1 MTKRSGNEYPQELLL
16 SLYRSMKTIREFEEK
31 VYFLFLQGIMPGTI
45 HQYQGQEAVA
55 VGVCAH
61 LRKEDY
67 ILSTHRPHGHA
78 LAKGIPPKSAMAELF
93 AKAEGCSSGKGGSM
107 HMGDPYYG
115 MLTAI
120 AIVGGGFTIT
130 AGLALAYKYQKKD
143 NVAVYFFGDG
153 AANEGAFHEALN
165 FASVHDL
172 PCIFVCENNLYAA
185 STPFKLAFKIK
196 NIADRAKAYGMR
208 GDIVDGQD
216 VLAVYEHAGEAIE
229 RAREGKGPTLLE
241 AKTYRFIGHSR
252 SDPSHYRPKEELEE
266 YKKNKDPL
274 EILKKRMLTLD
285 INKEEIEKIDSDVK
299 SEIEESVRYA
309 QSLPEIDTQLAL
321 KDVFI
326 K

>member
-1 MTKRSGNEYPQELLL
+1 MTSKSDKQHPKELLFD
-16 SLYRSMKTIREFEEK
+16 LYRSMKTIREFEEK

-107 HMGDPYYG
+107 HMGDPDHG
-115 MLTAI
+115 MLSAI

-130 AGLALAYKYQKKD
+130 AGLGLAYKYQKKD

-153 AANEGAFHEALN
+153 AANEGGFHEALN
-165 FASVHDL
+165 FAALHDL
-172 PCIFVCENNLYAA
+172 PCVFVCENNLYAA
-185 STPFKLAFKIK
+185 STPFNHAFKIK
-196 NIADRAKAYGMR
+196 NIADRAAAYGMR

-216 VLAVYEHAGEAIE
+216 VLAVYEHAGEAIKM
-229 RAREGKGPTLLE
+229 ARKGKGPTLLE

-252 SDPSHYRPKEELEE
+252 SDPANYRSKAELEK

-274 EILKKRMLTLD
+274 EILKIRMLEQVID
-285 INKEEIEKIDSDVK
+285 AKEIEKINAEVK
-299 SEIEESVRYA
+299 TEIVEAVRYA
-309 QSLPEIDTQLAL
+309 QSLPEIDTGLAL
-321 KDVFI
+321 KHVFI
-326 K
+326 E

>member
-1 MTKRSGNEYPQELLL
+1 MTKRSGNEYPQELLIG
-16 SLYRSMKTIREFEEK
+16 LYRSMKTIREFEEK

-107 HMGDPYYG
+107 HMGDPDYG

-120 AIVGGGFTIT
+120 AIVGGGFTIA

-165 FASVHDL
+165 FASVHEL
-172 PCIFVCENNLYAA
+172 PCVFVCENNLYAA

-196 NIADRAKAYGMR
+196 NIAERAKAYGMR

-216 VLAVYEHAGEAIE
+216 VLAVYEHAGEAIA
-229 RAREGKGPTLLE
+229 RARQGKGPTLLE

-252 SDPSHYRPKEELEE
+252 SDPSHYRPKKELEE
-266 YKKNKDPL
+266 YKKNRDPL
-274 EILKKRMLTLD
+274 ELLKKRMFEHG
-285 INKEEIEKIDSDVK
+285 INAEEIEKIDIEIK
-299 SEIEESVRYA
+299 AEIEEAVKYA
-309 QSLPEIDTQLAL
+309 QNLPEVDTNLAL
-321 KDVFI
+321 KHVFVE
-326 K
+326 

>member
-1 MTKRSGNEYPQELLL
+1 MTPKLERQYPKDLLL
-16 SLYRSMKTIREFEEK
+16 SLYRSMKVIREFEEK

-78 LAKGIPPKSAMAELF
+78 LAKGIPPRSAMAELF

-107 HMGDPYYG
+107 HMGDPDYG

-143 NVAVYFFGDG
+143 NVATYFFGDG

-172 PCIFVCENNLYAA
+172 PCVFICENNLYAA
-185 STPFKLAFKIK
+185 STPFKLTFKIK
-196 NIADRAKAYGMR
+196 NIADRAASYGMR

-216 VLAVYEHAGEAIE
+216 VIAVYEHAGEAIKLA
-229 RAREGKGPTLLE
+229 RAGKGPTLLE

-274 EILKKRMLTLD
+274 EILIKRMLTLG
-285 INKEEIEKIDSDVK
+285 INKEEIAKIDSEVK
-299 SEIEESVRYA
+299 SEIEESVNYA
-309 QSLPEIDTQLAL
+309 QSLPEIDTNLAL
-321 KDVFI
+321 KDVFVE
-326 K
+326 

>member
-1 MTKRSGNEYPQELLL
+1 MTKRSGNEYPQELLIG
-16 SLYRSMKTIREFEEK
+16 LYCSMKTIREFEEK

-107 HMGDPYYG
+107 HMGDPDYG

-120 AIVGGGFTIT
+120 AIVGGGFTIA

-165 FASVHDL
+165 FASVHEL
-172 PCIFVCENNLYAA
+172 PCVFVCENNLYAA

-196 NIADRAKAYGMR
+196 NIAERAKAYGMR

-216 VLAVYEHAGEAIE
+216 VLAVYEHAGEAIA
-229 RAREGKGPTLLE
+229 RARQGKGPTLLE

-252 SDPSHYRPKEELEE
+252 SDPSHYRPKKELEE
-266 YKKNKDPL
+266 YKKNRDPL
-274 EILKKRMLTLD
+274 ELLKKRMFEHG
-285 INKEEIEKIDSDVK
+285 INAEEIEKIDIEIK
-299 SEIEESVRYA
+299 AEIEEAVKYA
-309 QSLPEIDTQLAL
+309 QNLPEVDTNLAL
-321 KDVFI
+321 KHVFVE
-326 K
+326 